1 MPKVLFLAN
10 ASSIHTCRWANGMYD
25 SGFEIHLL
33 SVEPKHELL
42 NPNIIYHPTPW
53 SHPQTGYFMN
63 VAHVRRL
70 IQQVQPN
77 LVHAHYASG
86 YGTLGALSGFHPLIT
101 SVWGSDVFEFPHRSP
116 LHKTWLKLNLARADR
131 IISIS
136 HVMAQEA
143 RHYTRKSIDVIP
155 WGIDLE
161 RFRPMSVQSLFDS
174 STIVV
179 GTIKALEEAYGIN
192 YLLHAFRLLKDKYPE
207 LPLKLLLVGGG
218 TQESALKQLTSELGL
233 ETSTL
238 FTGAIKHSAVPTYH
252 NMLTVSV
259 AISNRESFGVS
270 VVESCACERAVVVS
284 DVGGLPEVVEN
295 GVSGIVVPPQ
305 NPQATANAIERL
317 IFDENLRQQMG
328 KAGRERVVRLYNWKD
343 NVNQMAKIY
352 HELL

>member
-25 SGFEIHLL
+25 SGFAIHLL

-42 NPNIIYHPTPW
+42 NPKIIYYPAPW

-63 VAHVRRL
+63 VAYVRRL
-70 IQQVQPN
+70 IRQVQPD

-101 SVWGSDVFEFPHRSP
+101 SVWGSDVYEFPHRSF
-116 LHKTWLKLNLARADR
+116 LHKSWLQLNLAKADR
-131 IISIS
+131 IVSIS
-136 HVMAQEA
+136 HVMAKET
-143 RHYTRKSIDVIP
+143 RKYTRKVVDVVP

-161 RFRPMSVQSLFDS
+161 RFRPIAVQSLFDP
-174 STIVV
+174 STIVI
-179 GTIKALEEAYGIN
+179 GTIKALEDAYGIN
-192 YLLHAFRLLKDKYPE
+192 YLLRAFRLLKDKHPD

-218 TQESALKQLTSELGL
+218 TQESALKQLTQELGL

-238 FTGAIKHSAVPTYH
+238 FTGAIKHSDVPRYH

-259 AISNRESFGVS
+259 AISNREGFGVS

-284 DVGGLPEVVEN
+284 NVGGLPEVVEN
-295 GVSGIVVPPQ
+295 GVSGFVVLPQ
-305 NPQATANAIERL
+305 NPEATAAAIERL
-317 IFDENLRQQMG
+317 IFDEDLRLRMG

-343 NVNQMAKIY
+343 NVSQMAKIY